1 MKNVLDI
8 LSLEAT
14 DLAVVDMVWADD
26 SELANVGYID
36 IDLG

>member
-8 LSLEAT
+8 LSLEVA
-14 DLAVVDMVWADD
+14 DLSVVDMAWADD

-36 IDLG
+36 IMV